1 MGCLQSTESGRKRPH
16 GGQSSRPNTGITGCE
31 SINDF
36 GRRQSNGRKRP
47 HGGQSTRPN
56 TGVTGK

>member
-16 GGQSSRPNTGITGCE
+16 GGQSSRPIPGTGCE